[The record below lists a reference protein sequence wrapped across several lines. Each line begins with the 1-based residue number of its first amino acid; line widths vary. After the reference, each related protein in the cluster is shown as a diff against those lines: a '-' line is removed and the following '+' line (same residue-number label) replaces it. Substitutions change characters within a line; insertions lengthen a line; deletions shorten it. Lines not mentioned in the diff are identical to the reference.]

1 MLNTSTIRL
10 SKHRRIK
17 NKKSEN
23 KCIISLTSLLACE
36 IIHVETIK
44 KDKKPTM
51 TNPLEELIAATIN
64 RLAFERV
71 TVESNPVE
79 FAKQLA
85 NSLTFASWE
94 QLAQVTGAST
104 QFDNDG
110 QLVLYTGC
118 YQKAA
123 EPNIIHARDLTPE
136 EAEADGWAEPF

>member
-1 MLNTSTIRL
+1 
-10 SKHRRIK
+10 
-17 NKKSEN
+17 
-23 KCIISLTSLLACE
+23 
-36 IIHVETIK
+36 
-44 KDKKPTM
+44 M

-71 TVESNPVE
+71 TVKDNPVE

-118 YQKAA
+118 YQKADNDIKA
-123 EPNIIHARDLTPE
+123 GTICTELLNE
-136 EAEADGWAEPF
+136 EDDGWAEPF

>member
-1 MLNTSTIRL
+1 MI
-10 SKHRRIK
+10 
-17 NKKSEN
+17 
-23 KCIISLTSLLACE
+23 
-36 IIHVETIK
+36 
-44 KDKKPTM
+44 
-51 TNPLEELIAATIN
+51 NPLEELIAATIN

-71 TVESNPVE
+71 TVEDNPVE

-118 YQKAA
+118 YQKVE
-123 EPNIIHARDLTPE
+123 EPKIIYAREPIEEDEVIKAGTICTEILNE
-136 EAEADGWAEPF
+136 EASGWAEPF

>member
-1 MLNTSTIRL
+1 
-10 SKHRRIK
+10 
-17 NKKSEN
+17 
-23 KCIISLTSLLACE
+23 
-36 IIHVETIK
+36 
-44 KDKKPTM
+44 M

-71 TVESNPVE
+71 TVEDNPVE

-118 YQKAA
+118 YKAQA
-123 EPNIIHARDLTPE
+123 DHTVVSAGEACTELLNQSSE
-136 EAEADGWAEPF
+136 EDDGWAEPF

>member
-1 MLNTSTIRL
+1 M
-10 SKHRRIK
+10 
-17 NKKSEN
+17 
-23 KCIISLTSLLACE
+23 
-36 IIHVETIK
+36 K
-44 KDKKPTM
+44 KDKKLTM
-51 TNPLEELIAATIN
+51 TNPLEELIGATIN

-94 QLAQVTGAST
+94 QLAQATGAST

-118 YQKAA
+118 YQRIE
-123 EPNIIHARDLTPE
+123 EPTE
-136 EAEADGWAEPF
+136 FSETSK

>member
-1 MLNTSTIRL
+1 
-10 SKHRRIK
+10 
-17 NKKSEN
+17 
-23 KCIISLTSLLACE
+23 
-36 IIHVETIK
+36 
-44 KDKKPTM
+44 M

-71 TVESNPVE
+71 TVEDNPVE

-118 YQKAA
+118 YQKADNDIKA
-123 EPNIIHARDLTPE
+123 GTVCTELLNDEANE
-136 EAEADGWAEPF
+136 EDAGWAEPF

>member
-1 MLNTSTIRL
+1 
-10 SKHRRIK
+10 
-17 NKKSEN
+17 
-23 KCIISLTSLLACE
+23 
-36 IIHVETIK
+36 
-44 KDKKPTM
+44 M

-94 QLAQVTGAST
+94 QLAQATGAST

-123 EPNIIHARDLTPE
+123 EPKIIYAREPTE
-136 EAEADGWAEPF
+136 EDEAPAPGDVQALRDALAEGASDEEADGWAEPF